1 MIVEREIDSQ
11 TVSYIERWDFNY
23 LMDSST
29 LIAPAPTQTVLTG
42 LDHLEGELVQIV
54 GDGIVLTPKTVT
66 GGQIELEANEIGYAE
81 IEVGLNFPI
90 ELVPMPLNTNI
101 GSGQNQMRLKRVLR
115 INMRVLDSYGVYVD
129 ENPVPIRTFGSAPT
143 TPLNNPPTALTGII
157 DDIYDINGWN
167 RDTMPTI
174 SVPDPTPFHIQA
186 IEYEV
191 ESS

>member
-1 MIVEREIDSQ
+1 
-11 TVSYIERWDFNY
+11 
-23 LMDSST
+23 
-29 LIAPAPTQTVLTG
+29 
-42 LDHLEGELVQIV
+42 
-54 GDGIVLTPKTVT
+54 
-66 GGQIELEANEIGYAE
+66 
-81 IEVGLNFPI
+81 
-90 ELVPMPLNTNI
+90 
-101 GSGQNQMRLKRVLR
+101 
-115 INMRVLDSYGVYVD
+115 MRVLDSYGVYVD